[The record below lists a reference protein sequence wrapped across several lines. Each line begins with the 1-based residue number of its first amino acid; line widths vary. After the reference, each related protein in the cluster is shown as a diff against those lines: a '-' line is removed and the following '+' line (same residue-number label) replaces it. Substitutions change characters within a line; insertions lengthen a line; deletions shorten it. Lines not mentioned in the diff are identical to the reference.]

1 MEDMDVKQIEAE
13 ALKLA
18 PEERARLAQTLLDS
32 LETLSE
38 EENLQAWV
46 LEAKARSAEADS
58 EPSVLLP
65 ADDILRTLR
74 AKLR

>member
-18 PEERARLAQTLLDS
+18 PEERARLAQALLDS

-38 EENLQAWV
+38 EESLQAWV
-46 LEAKARSAEADS
+46 QEAKARADEADS
-58 EPSVLLP
+58 DPSVLLP
-65 ADDILRTLR
+65 ADDVLRALR

>member
-1 MEDMDVKQIEAE
+1 MDVERIEAE
-13 ALKLA
+13 ALQ
-18 PEERARLAQTLLDS
+18 LAQALLDS
-32 LETLSE
+32 LEMLSE
-38 EENLQAWV
+38 EKNLQAWV

-65 ADDILRTLR
+65 ADDVLRALR

>member
-1 MEDMDVKQIEAE
+1 MKQIEAE